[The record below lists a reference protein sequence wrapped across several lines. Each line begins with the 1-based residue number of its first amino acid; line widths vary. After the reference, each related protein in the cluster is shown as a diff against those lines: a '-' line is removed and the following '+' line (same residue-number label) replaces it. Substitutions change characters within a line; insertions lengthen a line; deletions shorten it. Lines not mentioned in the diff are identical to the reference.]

1 MRVIYGAESNYN
13 FTRSTG
19 VGLGNFDG
27 LHVGH
32 MALIDKLIKESE
44 SNSLD
49 SVVYTFSKH
58 PENII
63 RKELFTPLIT
73 STRKKWNYLKKPG
86 LTIYILKNLMKP
98 SQE

>member
-32 MALIDKLIKESE
+32 MALIDKLI
-44 SNSLD
+44 
-49 SVVYTFSKH
+49 
-58 PENII
+58 
-63 RKELFTPLIT
+63 
-73 STRKKWNYLKKPG
+73 
-86 LTIYILKNLMKP
+86 
-98 SQE
+98 

>member
-32 MALIDKLIKESE
+32 NGFDRQVNKGIGVQFFGFGCVHL
-44 SNSLD
+44 
-49 SVVYTFSKH
+49 
-58 PENII
+58 
-63 RKELFTPLIT
+63 
-73 STRKKWNYLKKPG
+73 
-86 LTIYILKNLMKP
+86 
-98 SQE
+98 

>member
-73 STRKKWNYLKKPG
+73 STRKKSG
-86 LTIYILKNLMKP
+86 IT
-98 SQE
+98 